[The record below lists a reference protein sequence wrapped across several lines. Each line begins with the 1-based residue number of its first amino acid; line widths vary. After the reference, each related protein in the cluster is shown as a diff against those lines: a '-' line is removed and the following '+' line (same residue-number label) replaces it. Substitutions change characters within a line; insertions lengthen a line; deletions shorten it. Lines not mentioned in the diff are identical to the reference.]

1 MCGVAMQITV
11 LTRGTSLGPNQYQQ
25 AYQYGTPWVGTVGLH
40 LGGTRT

>member
-11 LTRGTSLGPNQYQQ
+11 QIRGTYLGQNQYRL
-25 AYQYGTPWVGTVGLH
+25 AYQYGTVGFLR